1 MNVKSISEYPDILR
15 AEDIAAILRTSKSR
29 AYDLMNSNGFPT
41 LKLGHRLVVPKDKF
55 ISWIDRNSPLG

>member
-29 AYDLMNSNGFPT
+29 AYDLMNSKGFPT
-41 LKLGHRLVVPKDKF
+41 LKLGSRLVVPKDKF
-55 ISWIDRNSPLG
+55 ISWIDKNSPLG